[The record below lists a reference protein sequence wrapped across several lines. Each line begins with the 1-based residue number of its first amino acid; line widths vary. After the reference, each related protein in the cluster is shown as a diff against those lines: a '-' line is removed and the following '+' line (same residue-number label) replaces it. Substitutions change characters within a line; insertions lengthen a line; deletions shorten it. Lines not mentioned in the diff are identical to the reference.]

1 MQVKKVLVIG
11 AGIGGLGAAAAL
23 ARRGVE
29 VDVVELRKNAEVY
42 GVGIN
47 QPANSLR
54 ALRSLGVLDEI
65 LAVGFAYDRNTF
77 YDWQGNLIVDCPS
90 ALGGDVPANTA
101 LSRRDLHRIL
111 IGAAESAGAKIT
123 YGATV
128 EDHREADGH
137 VNVTLSDGRMDA
149 YDLVVAFDGLRSP
162 MRQRLFGTEHEP
174 VFTGYSV
181 WRLTLPR
188 PAEVSNTQLFQG
200 DHTKA
205 GFIPLNQ
212 DSMYLLHVTEET
224 GNPYMPA
231 EQMGDM
237 LKERLGGYG
246 GIIGEI
252 RDGITSSDGIVY
264 SPLSEVMLPS
274 PWFKGRVIVLGD
286 AAHAC
291 APHLTQGAGMALED
305 AVVLAEELENTDR
318 TVAES
323 LSAFMARRF
332 DRVKL
337 VQDVSHGILFGEM
350 TIGAADIPHAAEHMR
365 EALPGQMAHVEAFL
379 NSPF

>member
-1 MQVKKVLVIG
+1 MQVRKVLVVG
-11 AGIGGLGAAAAL
+11 AGIGGLAAATAL
-23 ARRGVE
+23 AQRGVE
-29 VDVVELRKNAEVY
+29 VDVVELRKNADVH

-54 ALRSLGVLDEI
+54 ALRSLGVLDEV
-65 LAVGFAYDRNTF
+65 LAVGYTYDRNTF

-90 ALGGDVPANTA
+90 ALGGDVPANNA
-101 LSRRDLHRIL
+101 LSRHDLHRIL
-111 IGAAESAGAKIT
+111 LDATDRAGAKIT
-123 YGATV
+123 YGTTV
-128 EDHREADGH
+128 EEHQETASGVD
-137 VNVTLSDGRMDA
+137 VKLSDGRADT

-162 MRQRLFGTEHEP
+162 MRQRLFGADHEP
-174 VFTGYSV
+174 VFTGYAV

-188 PAEVSNTQLFQG
+188 PAEITNTRLFQG
-200 DHTKA
+200 DRTKA
-205 GFIPLNQ
+205 GLIPLNQ
-212 DSMYLLHVTEET
+212 DSMYLLHVTEEP
-224 GNPYMPA
+224 GNPHMPTA
-231 EQMGDM
+231 QLGDM
-237 LKERLGGYG
+237 LKERLAGYG

-252 RDGITSSDGIVY
+252 REGIGSSDGIIY

-305 AVVLAEELENTDR
+305 AVVLAEELEHTNRSVTD
-318 TVAES
+318 S
-323 LSAFMARRF
+323 LSALMARRF

-337 VQDVSHGILFGEM
+337 VQDVSHDILFGEM
-350 TIGAADIPHAAEHMR
+350 AINAADIPHAAERMR
-365 EALPGQMAHVEAFL
+365 EALPAQMAQVDSFL